1 MAELNDKLDITVEEL
16 EEHLGA
22 KKLPEFIHECERT
35 FVSRTDA
42 IVEEFCADRTKRAV
56 FVSGPTSSGKTTFT
70 MRLAAGL
77 SAHGRKAEFLSLDD
91 YYKMCAL
98 KFDRDGRPDFET
110 IESLDIDRAAAD
122 VADLMAGKTVK
133 PPRFNFVTR
142 EIEERDD
149 SEAMMIPDDGVLVV
163 EGLHG
168 LSSTISGAAS
178 AEQSTKVFIMPYGNV
193 FCDTKLMD
201 SEEIRMLRRIVRDSR
216 HRGASAVA
224 TVDYWPMIARS
235 EESYYQDYLTR
246 ADIHVNSFLGYESLI
261 IAPLALHDINESLDL
276 MRQGKLPPSIF
287 MQKSDRDRPY
297 ADLSAALDKCSRLVK
312 HLQKIPVVDPAHVP
326 AESILNEFIS
336 Q

>member
-16 EEHLGA
+16 EEHLGE
-22 KKLPEFIHECERT
+22 KKLPEFIHDCEKT

-42 IVEEFCADRTKRAV
+42 IVEEFCADKSKRAV

-91 YYKMCAL
+91 YYQMCAL
-98 KFDRDGRPDFET
+98 KYDRDGRPDFET
-110 IESLDIDRAAAD
+110 IDSLDIDRAAAD
-122 VADLMAGKTVK
+122 VADLIAGKKVK
-133 PPRFNFVTR
+133 PPRFNFMTR
-142 EIEERDD
+142 QIEERDD
-149 SEAMMIPDDGVLVV
+149 SEAFSIGEDGVLVV

-168 LSSTISGAAS
+168 LSEKIAGAAS
-178 AEQSTKVFIMPYGNV
+178 AEHSTKVFIMPYGNV

-235 EESYYQDYLTR
+235 EEAYYQDYLTR

-261 IAPLALHDINESLDL
+261 IAPLALHDINESLEL
-276 MRQGKLPPSIF
+276 TKNGKLPPSIF
-287 MQKSDRDRPY
+287 MRQSEKNRPY
-297 ADLSAALDKCSRLVK
+297 ADLSAALDKCSRLVR
-312 HLQKIPVVDPAHVP
+312 HLEKIPVVDPAHVP
-326 AESILNEFIS
+326 TESILNEFIGS
-336 Q
+336 